1 MPGRQVII
9 ITILII
15 MIIIII
21 IIIIIMIII
30 MIITFFMTMILI
42 TIIIFFHEHNVY
54 GYQTL
59 TVIFQRTCTDRQ
71 PCTATNQHQVLG
83 KKNFHQYHSKVMA
96 LVMYGLSY
104 QQIFSKELLFH

>member
-15 MIIIII
+15 MI
-21 IIIIIMIII
+21 MIII
-30 MIITFFMTMILI
+30 MIITFLMTMILI

-71 PCTATNQHQVLG
+71 PCTATSQHQVLG
-83 KKNFHQYHSKVMA
+83 KKISINTIEKSFMVSHTNKYFLKN
-96 LVMYGLSY
+96 YFFIDLSLG
-104 QQIFSKELLFH
+104 FKCH